1 MHLGSRILL
10 EDRLLCS
17 SEEVTF
23 SSTPK
28 MASDARNVIKPCFY
42 CGILWIANFFFY
54 FTNKRFFVDASDI
67 PQKGKCNVLKKK
79 KDFSNLNISKTFDE
93 DHNVH

>member
-79 KDFSNLNISKTFDE
+79 KDFSNLNISKTFD
-93 DHNVH
+93 